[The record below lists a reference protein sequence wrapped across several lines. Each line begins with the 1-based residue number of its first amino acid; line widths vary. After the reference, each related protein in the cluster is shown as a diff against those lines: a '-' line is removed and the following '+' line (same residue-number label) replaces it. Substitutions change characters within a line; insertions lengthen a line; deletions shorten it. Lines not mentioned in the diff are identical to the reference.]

1 MSGELVHVGPDGL
14 DDLHTDDAAYQVDAH
29 FLGVTGYPS
38 LPFAVTYPALAT
50 GFLLFWVVTWF
61 LHRVGL
67 HPSIGF
73 ALVDVGLTILVTKRV
88 MKLSSYDRPVRY
100 LPVTFWHEVSG
111 PRKPKPVVYTLDATK
126 VKVKP

>member
-1 MSGELVHVGPDGL
+1 MSTDLVRTGPDGL

-29 FLGVTGYPS
+29 FLGVPGYPS
-38 LPFAVTYPALAT
+38 IPTPPIYPAIGT
-50 GFLLFWVVTWF
+50 GFVLFWVVTWF
-61 LHRVGL
+61 LRRLGM
-67 HPSIGF
+67 HPSVGF
-73 ALVDVGLTILVTKRV
+73 ALVDALLTILVTKRV

-126 VKVKP
+126 VKVKR